1 MDSAGNTRCSKGTPK
16 RIEFWA
22 PLLVLIVVAAVLRV
36 AYARDQA
43 LWADEL
49 FSLALA
55 TGHSLEGPPFTWD
68 AARRLSSPGRSTC
81 KFATGVLHRLPKT
94 INIIAT

>member
-1 MDSAGNTRCSKGTPK
+1 MDMAGNTRCSKDTPK

-43 LWADEL
+43 LWATNYFRSRLRPDT
-49 FSLALA
+49 ALKA
-55 TGHSLEGPPFTWD
+55 RHSLGTLP
-68 AARRLSSPGRSTC
+68 AASPARGEAHANSQRG
-81 KFATGVLHRLPKT
+81 AT
-94 INIIAT
+94 